1 MKVYPAVDVLDGS
14 CVQLVQ
20 GKRDRATVF
29 GSPLECARRWIDQ
42 GAEALHIINL
52 NGAFGDSSANAGVI
66 KEVIAETGVEVQ
78 LGGGIRSIED
88 AEAWLSL
95 GVERVILGT
104 LATRNPESITELA
117 DLHGSSAVMAGID
130 AKGGEVVVEGWEK
143 SAGDYL
149 AWAERFEQLGAG
161 SLLFTNVDV
170 EGLCRGIAPEA
181 VERVLARVRI
191 PVVAAGGISSTGDVS
206 VLAKMGVYGIV
217 LGSALYSGKIDFQAA
232 IGAAAAAD
240 ERDTDN

>member
-20 GKRDRATVF
+20 GKRDRATVY

-52 NGAFGDSSANAGVI
+52 NGAFGDSAANAGVI
-66 KEVIAETGVEVQ
+66 REVIAETGVEVQ
-78 LGGGIRSIED
+78 LGGGIRSVED
-88 AEAWLSL
+88 AEGWLSL

-104 LATRNPESITELA
+104 LATRNPESVTELA
-117 DLHGSSAVMAGID
+117 DRHGSRAVMAGID
-130 AKGGEVVVEGWEK
+130 ARGGEVVIEGWER

-149 AWAERFEQLGAG
+149 EWAERFEHLGAG

-170 EGLCRGIAPEA
+170 EGLCQGIAPEP
-181 VERVLARVRI
+181 VQRVLARVRI
-191 PVVAAGGISSTGDVS
+191 PVVAAGGITSPGDVAT
-206 VLAKMGVYGIV
+206 LAEMGVCGIV
-217 LGSALYSGKIDFQAA
+217 LGSALYSGKIDFQEALRAA
-232 IGAAAAAD
+232 EAAGGSDA
-240 ERDTDN
+240 

>member
-1 MKVYPAVDVLDGS
+1 MNVYPAVDVLDGS

-20 GKRDRATVF
+20 GKRDRATVY

-42 GAEALHIINL
+42 GARALHIINL
-52 NGAFGDSSANAGVI
+52 NGAFGDAAANAAQI
-66 KEVIAETGVEVQ
+66 KEVIVETGVEVQ

-88 AEAWLSL
+88 AEGWLTL

-104 LATRNPESITELA
+104 LATRNPESVTELA
-117 DLHGSSAVMAGID
+117 DRHGSRAIMASID
-130 AKGGEVVVEGWEK
+130 ARGGEVVVEGWER

-149 AWAERFEQLGAG
+149 VWAERFEHLGAG

-170 EGLCRGIAPEA
+170 EGLCQGIAPEPIEH
-181 VERVLARVRI
+181 VVHRVHI
-191 PVVAAGGISSTGDVS
+191 PIVAAGGISSTDDVS
-206 VLAKMGVYGIV
+206 ILAGMGVYGIV

-232 IGAAAAAD
+232 IRAAETTNEKD
-240 ERDTDN
+240 REH

>member
-1 MKVYPAVDVLDGS
+1 MNVYPAVDVLDGS

-20 GKRDRATVF
+20 GKRDRATIF

-52 NGAFGDSSANAGVI
+52 NGAFGDSAANAGVI

-117 DLHGSSAVMAGID
+117 DLHGSRAVMAGID

-149 AWAERFEQLGAG
+149 AWAERFEHLGAG

-170 EGLCRGIAPEA
+170 EGLCQGIAPEA
-181 VERVLARVRI
+181 VEHVLARVRI
-191 PVVAAGGISSTGDVS
+191 PVVAAGGITSTGDVS

-217 LGSALYSGKIDFQAA
+217 LGSALYSGKIDFHAA
-232 IGAAAAAD
+232 LRAAEAAD
-240 ERDTDN
+240 ERVTDI

>member
-20 GKRDRATVF
+20 GKRDRATVY

-42 GAEALHIINL
+42 GACALHIINL
-52 NGAFGDSSANAGVI
+52 NGAFGDSAANAGQI
-66 KEVIAETGVEVQ
+66 KEIIAETGVEVQ

-88 AEAWLSL
+88 ADAWLSL

-104 LATRNPESITELA
+104 LATRHPGSVTELA
-117 DLHGSSAVMAGID
+117 DRHGSRAIMAGID
-130 AKGGEVVVEGWEK
+130 ARGGEVVVEGWEQ

-170 EGLCRGIAPEA
+170 EGLCQGIAPEPI
-181 VERVLARVRI
+181 EHVLHRVRI
-191 PVVAAGGISSTGDVS
+191 PVVAAGGISSSDDVS
-206 VLAKMGVYGIV
+206 TLARMGVYGIV
-217 LGSALYSGKIDFQAA
+217 LGSALYRGKIDFQTALRAA
-232 IGAAAAAD
+232 GAN
-240 ERDTDN
+240 R

>member
-20 GKRDRATVF
+20 GKRDRATVY

-52 NGAFGDSSANAGVI
+52 NGAFGDSAANAGVI
-66 KEVIAETGVEVQ
+66 RELIRETGVEVQ

-88 AEAWLSL
+88 AEGWLDL

-104 LATRNPESITELA
+104 LATRTPASITELA
-117 DLHGSSAVMAGID
+117 DRHGSRAVMAGID
-130 AKGGEVVVEGWEK
+130 ARGGQVVVEGWER

-149 AWAERFEQLGAG
+149 AWAERFEKLGAG

-170 EGLCRGIAPEA
+170 EGLCQGIAPEA
-181 VERVLARVRI
+181 VERVLQRVRI
-191 PVVAAGGISSTGDVS
+191 PVVAAGGISSTGDVAT
-206 VLAKMGVYGIV
+206 LAGMGVYGIV
-217 LGSALYSGKIDFQAA
+217 LGSALYGGKIDLQAA
-232 IGAAAAAD
+232 LRAAGAAGRSGRLD
-240 ERDTDN
+240 